1 METDLLKAEHTGMCD
16 KELETQKN
24 ISLPI
29 DFIKKVKN
37 ELFQRTTVTDETY
50 STLFTLWELF
60 KLELKICRLGPG

>member
-29 DFIKKVKN
+29 DFIKKAKN
-37 ELFQRTTVTDETY
+37 ELLQRTTVTD
-50 STLFTLWELF
+50 
-60 KLELKICRLGPG
+60 